1 MEATAR
7 NLHPTESRRPLSSRL
22 DLTRVSCS
30 GSELAATSR
39 SVRIQEL
46 NPMAKSSWS
55 QPAGGVSHPGVRR
68 DRQPSRR
75 TSGPPSA
82 TIRSRRMRGRVDK
95 KGQALPTDVGTGL
108 WRGRPWGW
116 RSIAIPIVLLLG
128 CAALFVGS
136 DVVVRHL
143 FPALSIG
150 WRHALMTMRA
160 GVVTGVGCTL
170 VYVLMRRQQQQ
181 LSRTAERL
189 TGLLESYQ
197 SESGVIDRFEN
208 PHLAHCREVLDCH
221 RRECPMYDSPGE
233 RCWQII
239 ALNGGERGVGA
250 PRVTLQ
256 QCHDCLVYRRSC
268 PDRLTEL
275 GESFNNLMFLL
286 EEEAQQVGRMRS
298 QMVERE
304 KMAAVGQIAA
314 GIAHEVGNP
323 LSSISSIVQ
332 MLKRAGDGA
341 PTAERLDLIQ
351 THIRRISMTVR
362 QLVTLARPAAY
373 RWEQIDLGP
382 ILEEAV
388 RLIVFDRR
396 ARTVEIDFPSAHS
409 LPLTYGM
416 PDQLQQVF
424 INLLL
429 NALDSM
435 PEGGKL
441 TIRAQNRR
449 RHIAVR
455 IQDTGCGVAPEV
467 GRRIF
472 EPFFSTKPPG
482 EGTGLGLA
490 VSYGIVQKH
499 GGDIDFVSTPGEGTA
514 FTVLIPIVDRVP
526 DDSDEPNHHTP
537 R

>member
-1 MEATAR
+1 
-7 NLHPTESRRPLSSRL
+7 
-22 DLTRVSCS
+22 
-30 GSELAATSR
+30 
-39 SVRIQEL
+39 
-46 NPMAKSSWS
+46 
-55 QPAGGVSHPGVRR
+55 
-68 DRQPSRR
+68 
-75 TSGPPSA
+75 
-82 TIRSRRMRGRVDK
+82 
-95 KGQALPTDVGTGL
+95 
-108 WRGRPWGW
+108 
-116 RSIAIPIVLLLG
+116 
-128 CAALFVGS
+128 
-136 DVVVRHL
+136 
-143 FPALSIG
+143 
-150 WRHALMTMRA
+150 
-160 GVVTGVGCTL
+160 
-170 VYVLMRRQQQQ
+170 
-181 LSRTAERL
+181 
-189 TGLLESYQ
+189 
-197 SESGVIDRFEN
+197 
-208 PHLAHCREVLDCH
+208 
-221 RRECPMYDSPGE
+221 
-233 RCWQII
+233 
-239 ALNGGERGVGA
+239 
-250 PRVTLQ
+250 
-256 QCHDCLVYRRSC
+256 
-268 PDRLTEL
+268 
-275 GESFNNLMFLL
+275 
-286 EEEAQQVGRMRS
+286 
-298 QMVERE
+298 
-304 KMAAVGQIAA
+304 MAAVGQIAA

-362 QLVTLARPAAY
+362 QLVTLARPVAC

-441 TIRAQNRR
+441 TIRSQNRR

-514 FTVLIPIVDRVP
+514 FTVLIPIIDRVP